1 MKIKLKKIA
10 QKLGKDISK
19 LLQEKQIW
27 DHNIE
32 VNIELGRYNISFIK
46 NPNMVNVYYQLPIE
60 LYQILHKGIEQMEA
74 LYNVSKP
81 LEEFLI
87 EEITKDYHIKLF
99 IDGEKYSHETS
110 VDLMRSNA
118 ALHRRLIDCLEK
130 EKFEEVGR
138 ITKMINSIEKT

>member
-27 DHNIE
+27 EHNIE

-87 EEITKDYHIKLF
+87 EEITKDYHIKIF

-110 VDLMRSNA
+110 VDLMRSNV
-118 ALHRRLIDCLEK
+118 ALHRRLLDCLEK
-130 EKFEEVGR
+130 DKFEEAGR
-138 ITKMINSIEKT
+138 ITKMINSIEKM